1 LRDLRQ
7 ELDRA
12 QPESVRAEMNDYRIP
27 VTARR
32 MIKSAKAAMANNDAA
47 SSRNSLEVAEAFRAF
62 RLASSRITTNI
73 PATASKVG
81 QSGLSW
87 LTISSLRKMRSLIAP
102 LRMIVAF
109 PS

>member
-1 LRDLRQ
+1 MRDLRQ

-47 SSRNSLEVAEAFRAF
+47 SSRNSLEVAERFGVF
-62 RLASSRITTNI
+62 RLASSRMTSKI

-87 LTISSLRKMRSLIAP
+87 LAISSFRKMR
-102 LRMIVAF
+102 
-109 PS
+109 